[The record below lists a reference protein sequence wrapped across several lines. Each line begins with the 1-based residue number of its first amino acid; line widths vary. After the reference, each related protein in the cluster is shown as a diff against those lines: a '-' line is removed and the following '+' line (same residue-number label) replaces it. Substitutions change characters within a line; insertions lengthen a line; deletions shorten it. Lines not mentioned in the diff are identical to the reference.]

1 MEPCTIHAVL
11 FDFGGVLADEGFRKG
26 LMHIARLNTLDAD
39 DFFVTAGSLIIS
51 SGYLTGQCTEAHYWE
66 QLRAHTGIHE
76 SDEDLRQVILERF
89 TLRDWMIDCVE
100 RLKAACIRVAI
111 LSDQTNWLDELD
123 GRLHLFSHFERVF
136 NSYHVGK
143 SKNDPSLFTDV
154 VSALGLRP
162 EEILFIDDTLGHVER
177 ARSKGLYAIH
187 YRDRDQFHHEMKR
200 FFPGVV
206 LTG

>member
-11 FDFGGVLADEGFRKG
+11 FDFGGVLSDEGFRKG

-111 LSDQTNWLDELD
+111 LSDQTNWQAGVAYWMAGHQRSLKFSAGRQRTD
-123 GRLHLFSHFERVF
+123 GTPDRT
-136 NSYHVGK
+136 HV
-143 SKNDPSLFTDV
+143 LLQLQIF
-154 VSALGLRP
+154 
-162 EEILFIDDTLGHVER
+162 
-177 ARSKGLYAIH
+177 Y
-187 YRDRDQFHHEMKR
+187 Y
-200 FFPGVV
+200 
-206 LTG
+206 